1 MAKTNLCGCILPMA
15 GEANLGHINCR
26 QTNSIDGLC
35 RCDCHDPAKPLN
47 EGSYTLQAFPS
58 VQDTLAAREE
68 EYGQFSGNS
77 FVAQTVKMAFHNAR
91 GWMDAPNDV
100 KEALDMIASKISRIL
115 SATKEKADS
124 WHDIAGYA
132 TLIENRINKETK

>member
-1 MAKTNLCGCILPMA
+1 MTREYYDSKSG
-15 GEANLGHINCR
+15 
-26 QTNSIDGLC
+26 SF
-35 RCDCHDPAKPLN
+35 KPL
-47 EGSYTLQAFPS
+47 EEEAPVSVPTLRG
-58 VQDTLAAREE
+58 VQDTLAQREE
-68 EYGQFSGNS
+68 EYGQFSSNS

-91 GWMDAPNDV
+91 GWKDAPNDV

-132 TLIENRINKETK
+132 TLIEKRINKETK